1 MSKKDKHSIPPS
13 CNTQKFID
21 NCYNNAL
28 KMKVIAEKTMTE
40 ARQQAI
46 RIARDRATIQ
56 GMSLENRYL
65 RDQVS

>member
-1 MSKKDKHSIPPS
+1 
-13 CNTQKFID
+13 
-21 NCYNNAL
+21 
-28 KMKVIAEKTMTE
+28 MKVIAEKTMTE